1 MTWMQTYSGR
11 KFSLRSPQVADIA
24 LVDIAHAL
32 SNQCRFNGHC
42 LSFYSVAQHAV
53 EVACCLA
60 DAGESPEVQFAGL
73 HHDDSEAYL
82 GDLIQPL
89 KARDDFGFFRILE
102 GGIQGLISRAL
113 GFASAYSIE
122 TRVKEADLRVLAR
135 ERLDLLAQCAGDWEC
150 LRGVEPSE
158 SLIVPLP
165 PGEAKDLYLS
175 KHYELAAKCKR
186 PAGADDT
193 PEQAELREQLLSLH
207 WHNITIGLT
216 PARYFDGVKLIQPNE
231 FLGGWWFGS
240 RPGVEGIVP
249 IPVDVLKIA
258 RSVIA
263 NRKAVQG

>member
-24 LVDIAHAL
+24 LIDIAHAL
-32 SNQCRFNGHC
+32 ANQCRFNGHC

-102 GGIQGLISRAL
+102 GGIQGLIARAL

-122 TRVKEADLRVLAR
+122 KLVKEADLRVLAR
-135 ERLDLLAQCAGDWEC
+135 EREDLLARCAGVWEC
-150 LRGVEPSE
+150 LHGVEPSA
-158 SLIVPLP
+158 SIIVPMP

-175 KHYELAAKCKR
+175 KHYELAGKCK
-186 PAGADDT
+186 PAPDDT
-193 PEQAELREQLLSLH
+193 PEQAELREQLVRLH
-207 WHNITIGLT
+207 WHNVTIG
-216 PARYFDGVKLIQPNE
+216 PSPVRYFDGAKLLQPNE
-231 FLGGWWFGS
+231 FLGGYWFGA

-249 IPVDVLKIA
+249 IPVDVLTIA
-258 RSVIA
+258 QSVLA
-263 NRKAVQG
+263 NRKAVQGP